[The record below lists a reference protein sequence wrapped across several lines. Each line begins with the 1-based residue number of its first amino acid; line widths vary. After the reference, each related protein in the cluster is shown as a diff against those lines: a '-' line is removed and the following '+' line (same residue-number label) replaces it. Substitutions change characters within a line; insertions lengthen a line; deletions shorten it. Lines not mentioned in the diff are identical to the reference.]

1 MTAPASVPSHD
12 ELVATMTGG
21 MARHDLPTF
30 AGSARLRPDG
40 RPRPDFRAELRKIP
54 NARNAANV
62 LLTLAAGVG
71 VVAAVIAADHWL
83 AAVAAMPVMGVVL
96 LRIFILHHE
105 AAHRLLFSNR
115 RINDLIGVNLIGWLP
130 FGTGTHHYRR
140 GHANHHRDEFGPK
153 EPDFLL
159 YSFYPVSRSSMRRKL
174 VRDFFGISAYRI
186 VKPRFTGLVKPPF
199 LVLSL
204 RFFAGQA
211 LMLGLFWAVGH
222 PWLYPV
228 LWMVPYFTYYQ
239 VANRLRVVAEHGG
252 MTRTPDRRNTTH
264 HVRQSWVARLFLV
277 PYNVGYHLAH
287 HVDSGVPAR
296 NLPRLHRAL
305 KEDGYLPAEAVWP
318 DYRSLWRAMVRPDPQ
333 PAGAV

>member
-1 MTAPASVPSHD
+1 MTEAGSALSHD

-21 MARHDLPTF
+21 MTRLDLPSFT
-30 AGSARLRPDG
+30 GSERLRPDG
-40 RPRPDFRAELRKIP
+40 RPRSAFRAELRQIP
-54 NARNAANV
+54 DAVNAADV
-62 LLTLAAGVG
+62 LLTLAAPVA
-71 VVAAVIAADHWL
+71 VTAAVIAADHWL
-83 AAVAAMPVMGVVL
+83 AAAAAVPVMGVIL
-96 LRIFILHHE
+96 LRLFILHHE

-115 RINDLIGVNLIGWLP
+115 LINDIVGVNLLGWLP

-159 YSFYPVSRSSMRRKL
+159 YSLYPVSKASMRRKF
-174 VRDFFGISAYRI
+174 VRDLLGVSAYRI
-186 VKPRFTGLVKPPF
+186 VKPRFTGLVQPRF
-199 LVLSL
+199 LMLSL

-211 LMLGLFWAVGH
+211 VVLALFWAVGR
-222 PWLYPV
+222 PWLYAV
-228 LWMVPYFTYYQ
+228 LWALPYFTYYQ

-264 HVRQSWVARLFLV
+264 HIRQNWLARLLLV

-305 KEDGYLPAEAVWP
+305 EEDGYLPASAIWP
-318 DYRSLWRAMVRPDPQ
+318 DYRSLWRALVRP
-333 PAGAV
+333 GA

>member
-1 MTAPASVPSHD
+1 
-12 ELVATMTGG
+12 MTGG

-40 RPRPDFRAELRKIP
+40 RPRPDFRAELRQIP
-54 NARNAANV
+54 NARNAASV

-96 LRIFILHHE
+96 LRMFILHHE

-159 YSFYPVSRSSMRRKL
+159 YSLYPVSRPSMRRKL
-174 VRDFFGISAYRI
+174 VRDLFGISAYRI

-211 LMLGLFWAVGH
+211 LMFGLFWAVGH

-228 LWMVPYFTYYQ
+228 LWLVPYFTYYQ

-264 HVRQSWVARLFLV
+264 HVRQSRVARLFLV

-305 KEDGYLPAEAVWP
+305 EEDGYLPADAVWP